1 MSNQI
6 DLHYETESVA
16 VISLNRPELK
26 DSIGIQMA
34 AQFAEILD
42 EISRNEHIRALIITG
57 EGQEAFST
65 GTDLEE

>member
-6 DLHYETESVA
+6 DLHHKTESIA

-57 EGQEAFST
+57 
-65 GTDLEE
+65 